1 MTTIDVAVE
10 ERIFQTLK
18 EVALARSIGVEEM
31 ASRLLRRAIRT
42 AQPKPVYDI
51 EVLRSYAK
59 EFEAE
64 DLALAD
70 SDSAHRLELL
80 EAEDRA

>member
-1 MTTIDVAVE
+1 MMVLDVTVDELTFTTLE
-10 ERIFQTLK
+10 EL
-18 EVALARSIGVEEM
+18 AAARSISVEEM
-31 ASRLLRRAIRT
+31 ASRLLRRAIR
-42 AQPKPVYDI
+42 AARPKPIYDV
-51 EVLRSYAK
+51 EVLRAYAK

-64 DLALAD
+64 ELALAD

>member
-1 MTTIDVAVE
+1 MKTIEITVD
-10 ERIFQTLK
+10 ERTLAGLQEMAAAQK
-18 EVALARSIGVEEM
+18 IGVEEM
-31 ASRLLRRAIRT
+31 ASRLLKRAIR
-42 AQPKPVYDI
+42 AARPKPVYDI
-51 EVLRSYAK
+51 EALRAYAK

-70 SDSAHRLELL
+70 SGSAHRLELL

>member
-1 MTTIDVAVE
+1 MTTLDVTVDE
-10 ERIFQTLK
+10 LTFTFLEKL
-18 EVALARSIGVEEM
+18 ALARGINIDEM
-31 ASRLLRRAIRT
+31 ASRLLKRAIR
-42 AQPKPVYDI
+42 AARPKPVYDV
-51 EVLRSYAK
+51 EALRAYAK

-70 SDSAHRLELL
+70 SGSAHRLELL